1 MIFIDILLHKVTQ
14 KKCIRSQKHVPHTKT
29 KHSLQGTRKSKEH
42 FNIMLSCVI
51 AFMLFHAIKR
61 AIQPV
66 NHQSPPQVQRFQLA
80 QKVLE
85 AIVTPTPVMD
95 SQTETARRH
104 ADPCDVLWQWGD
116 MMCK

>member
-1 MIFIDILLHKVTQ
+1 
-14 KKCIRSQKHVPHTKT
+14 
-29 KHSLQGTRKSKEH
+29 
-42 FNIMLSCVI
+42 
-51 AFMLFHAIKR
+51 MLFHAIKR

-104 ADPCDVLWQWGD
+104 ADPCDVLWQ
-116 MMCK
+116 

>member
-1 MIFIDILLHKVTQ
+1 MCPIQ
-14 KKCIRSQKHVPHTKT
+14 KQNPPSKARENQ
-29 KHSLQGTRKSKEH
+29 KEH

-61 AIQPV
+61 DIQLV

-95 SQTETARRH
+95 SQKETAKRH
-104 ADPCDVLWQWGD
+104 ADPCDVLWQ
-116 MMCK
+116 